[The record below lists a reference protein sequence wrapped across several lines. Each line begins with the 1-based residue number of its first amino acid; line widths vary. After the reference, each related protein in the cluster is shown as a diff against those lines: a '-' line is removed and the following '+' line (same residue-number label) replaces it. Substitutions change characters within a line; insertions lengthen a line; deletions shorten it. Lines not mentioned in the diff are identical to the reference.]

1 MKNKL
6 GPLLF
11 VLVVIAGLGYWYWQ
25 YQTADRMVP
34 EADTRIAEVLPES
47 QFINASTSEDF
58 YREQIIKQP
67 DVVKNYVALSQLM
80 MQRARETADEQ
91 TYIPQAQDLL
101 EEALLRDPDNYYAR
115 VLHASLQ
122 NILHQFEKGK
132 AEAEALIADYPN
144 HAYNYGTLVDA
155 LVELGEYE
163 QAVEMSDKMLSIKP
177 SLASYARAS
186 YLRELHGDTDGAI
199 EAMRLAADAGVGG
212 TAERSWALYHLG
224 NLYLAENKPD
234 TAAFLFNGI
243 LEEMPSYTNALAGL
257 AHVHTVRG
265 EYNEAL
271 DLLTEAYASTPSE
284 AYLEQMLEIYQLTGN
299 TAQIEATLPKIE
311 EAFNGYFAMGENAR
325 MEYADFLADYDL
337 KLVEALHLAEAEY
350 NRRPGHL
357 HALET
362 YAWTLHKNKRSEE
375 AIPYIENAMRLN
387 TGDAMVHYR
396 AGIIYQ
402 GAGQP
407 NKAAQQLQQ
416 ALDAHLHIES
426 PSTAQEAR
434 IMLNTLKSNA

>member
-1 MKNKL
+1 MKNKI

-11 VLVVIAGLGYWYWQ
+11 VVVIIAGLTYWYGQ
-25 YQTADRMVP
+25 YQTTARTIP
-34 EADTRIAEVLPES
+34 EANTRLAELLPES

-58 YREQIIKQP
+58 YREQITRQP
-67 DVVKNYVALSQLM
+67 DVVKNYLALAQLM

-101 EEALLRDPDNYYAR
+101 EEALRRDPDNYYAR

-122 NILHQFEKGK
+122 NTLHQFERGK
-132 AEAEALIADYPN
+132 AQAEVLIAEYPN

-163 QAVEMSDKMLSIKP
+163 RAVEVSDKMLSIKP

-186 YLRELHGDTDGAI
+186 YLRELYGDPDGAI
-199 EAMRLAADAGVGG
+199 EAMRLAADAGVAG

-234 TAAFLFNGI
+234 TAAFIYNGI
-243 LEEMPSYTNALAGL
+243 LEEMPTYTNALAGL
-257 AHVHTVRG
+257 AHVHTVKG
-265 EYNEAL
+265 EYDKAL
-271 DLLTEAYASTPSE
+271 DILNDAYASTPSE
-284 AYLEQMLEIYQLTGN
+284 AYLEQMLEIYQVTGN
-299 TAQIEATLPKIE
+299 TEKIKATLPKIE
-311 EAFNGYFAMGENAR
+311 KAFDSYFAMGENAK
-325 MEYADFLADYDL
+325 MEYADFLADYDM
-337 KLVEALHLAEAEY
+337 KLDEALRLAEQEY
-350 NRRPGHL
+350 HRRPNHL

-362 YAWTLHKNKRSEE
+362 YAWALHKHNRSEE
-375 AIPYIENAMRLN
+375 AIPYIEQAMRLN

-396 AGIIYQ
+396 AGVIYQ

-407 NKAAQQLQQ
+407 EKAAEQFQQ
-416 ALDAHLHIES
+416 ALNANLHIES

-434 IMLNTLKSNA
+434 AMLSSLKSNT

>member
-1 MKNKL
+1 MKSKI

-25 YQTADRMVP
+25 YQTADRTVP
-34 EADTRIAEVLPES
+34 EADTRLAELLPES

-58 YREQIIKQP
+58 YREQITKQP
-67 DVVKNYVALSQLM
+67 DVVKNYIALSQLM

-101 EEALLRDPDNYYAR
+101 EEALLRDPDNYYAH
-115 VLHASLQ
+115 VLNASLQ
-122 NILHQFEKGK
+122 NTLHQFEKGK
-132 AEAEALIADYPN
+132 ALSEELIAEYPN

-155 LVELGEYE
+155 LVELGEYDR
-163 QAVEMSDKMLSIKP
+163 AVEMSDRMLSIKP

-199 EAMRLAADAGVGG
+199 EAMRMAADAGVSN

-224 NLYLAENKPD
+224 NLHLAENKPD
-234 TAAFLFNGI
+234 TAAFIFNGI
-243 LEEMPSYTNALAGL
+243 LEEMPTYTNALAGL
-257 AHVHTVRG
+257 AHVHTVKG
-265 EYNEAL
+265 EYDEAL
-271 DLLTEAYASTPSE
+271 DLLNEAYASTPSE
-284 AYLEQMLEIYQLTGN
+284 AYLEQMLETYQLTGN
-299 TAQIEATLPKIE
+299 TDQIKATLPKIE
-311 EAFNGYFAMGENAR
+311 EAFDGYFAMGENAK
-325 MEYADFLADYDL
+325 MEYADFLADYDR
-337 KLVEALHLAEAEY
+337 KLDEALQLAEEEY

-362 YAWTLHKNKRSEE
+362 YAWTLHKNNRSAE
-375 AIPYIENAMRLN
+375 AIPYIEKAMRLN

-396 AGIIYQ
+396 AGAIYQ

-407 NKAAQQLQQ
+407 HKAARQFQQ
-416 ALDAHLHIES
+416 ALDANLHIES

-434 IMLNTLKSNA
+434 ALLHSLKSNA